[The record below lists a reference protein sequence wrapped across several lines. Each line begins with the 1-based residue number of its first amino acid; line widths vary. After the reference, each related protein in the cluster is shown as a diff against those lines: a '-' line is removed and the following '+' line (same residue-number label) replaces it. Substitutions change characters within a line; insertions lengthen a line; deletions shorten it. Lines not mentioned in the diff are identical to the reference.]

1 MLLMIHMIPKV
12 FIMLPMLIL
21 APLAMIAILVLFIKL
36 CYKRPLVAGIVIL
49 LPVLFLA
56 SFFVI
61 RQRPFRHWHNVSMD
75 WNLSSSDNGGAA
87 VARVNSI
94 EEPVNL
100 SLPQPENA
108 AAIWTP
114 GIEDE
119 FEASIYPSEL
129 SAVRSLG
136 LHIGEPLRRVFGET
150 SPSRFILFQGAHER
164 GLIEQFGKAITK
176 MFPDIGWTIA
186 PETVAVQPDQV
197 GVRVDLIK
205 VQTQKAPW
213 MSNSQNEMTSGT
225 IQATVLAGDKHES
238 MEARFVEKPWV
249 EDFSGFLNT
258 KPDSRFIIAKSSES
272 CMSEAE
278 ANSQAVQNACAQVAD
293 ILGQAS
299 LRQSGIPVSFAKPV
313 NPGDILEGGFILD
326 RFVQS
331 FNGAAGK
338 IWRQALLIDASTDK
352 LKNLAR
358 QKAIIAQV
366 RKRHFA
372 GMFFSVAGLIVLITV
387 VYAFL
392 NAATKGY
399 YTWSL
404 RIAGALF
411 ALVLIILL
419 LVK

>member
-12 FIMLPMLIL
+12 FLIAPVLIL
-21 APLAMIAILVLFIKL
+21 LLFAVVAVMVLFIKI
-36 CYKRPLVAGIVIL
+36 CSKQPLFAGIVVLVPIL
-49 LPVLFLA
+49 LFA
-56 SFFVI
+56 SFLV
-61 RQRPFRHWHNVSMD
+61 
-75 WNLSSSDNGGAA
+75 L
-87 VARVNSI
+87 RVGNFKHYQPEVSI
-94 EEPVNL
+94 ELN
-100 SLPQPENA
+100 LPQTKDTET
-108 AAIWTP
+108 AIWTP

-119 FEASIYPSEL
+119 FEADIYPSKL

-136 LHIGEPLRRVFGET
+136 LHINEPVQQVFGET
-150 SPSRFILFQGAHER
+150 SPSGFILFQGAHEH
-164 GLIEQFGKAITK
+164 GFIEEFGRTITK
-176 MFPDIGWTIA
+176 TFPDANWTIA
-186 PETVAVQPDQV
+186 PETVAVQPDEV

-205 VQTQKAPW
+205 VQTHGAPW
-213 MSNSQNEMTSGT
+213 KSGSENEMTTGT
-225 IQATVLAGDKHES
+225 IQATVLAGDRQAS
-238 MEARFVEKPWV
+238 MKAEFVDKPWV
-249 EDFSGFLNT
+249 EDFAGFLNT
-258 KPDSRFIIAKSSES
+258 KPNSRFIIAKSLES

-278 ANSQAVQNACAQVAD
+278 ANNQAVQSACTQIAD
-293 ILGQAS
+293 MLGRAS
-299 LRQSGIPVSFAKPV
+299 LRQSGVPVSFAKPV
-313 NPGDILEGGFILD
+313 NSADILDGGFILD

-338 IWRQALLIDASTDK
+338 IWRQALLVDVSTEK

-358 QKAIIAQV
+358 QKAIIARV

-372 GMFFSVAGLIVLITV
+372 GMFFSIAGLIVLITV

-404 RIAGALF
+404 RIAGAVF